1 MEGRKTTLES
11 TNIVINFTGILV
23 IHIVISSFIFFLYYY
38 YFNFNLGQR
47 WTECIVNVTVTELV
61 LFSEEVSL
69 FKVFSAEV
77 SPG

>member
-23 IHIVISSFIFFLYYY
+23 ILIVISSFIFFLY

-47 WTECIVNVTVTELV
+47 WTECNVTVTELV

>member
-11 TNIVINFTGILV
+11 TNIVINFAGILV
-23 IHIVISSFIFFLYYY
+23 ILIVISSFIFFLY